1 MLTEF
6 AEQRRNREAHGE
18 CPGGHDR
25 EEGNDMCELSESP
38 TDGRR
43 EEESAERQQ
52 KQKRCVLGELR
63 GRLAAL

>member
-1 MLTEF
+1 
-6 AEQRRNREAHGE
+6 
-18 CPGGHDR
+18 
-25 EEGNDMCELSESP
+25 MCELSESP

-43 EEESAERQQ
+43 EEKSAERQQ